1 MLLTFV
7 YDCLFKY
14 PVVLHYLGSSH
25 YSSPKG
31 RRGKGRRILGGIT
44 WFRVEQ
50 RGISRRIQSIKGKG
64 GLWEIDYQ
72 WVGGEIFEN
81 YRALRGSDK
90 FFCDA
95 NKILQI
101 PPPLL
106 RTILNDYIDRT
117 TQSLS
122 QAPLGQ
128 WSIKWS
134 LCTWR
139 ASVVWWYCCD
149 RISSAFAVNKKKNT
163 TSLPVNTDFV
173 NEL

>member
-31 RRGKGRRILGGIT
+31 RRGKGSEDSWGNHMVSGVTKGDQSSHTEYKGEGGAMGN
-44 WFRVEQ
+44 WLPM
-50 RGISRRIQSIKGKG
+50 G
-64 GLWEIDYQ
+64 
-72 WVGGEIFEN
+72 GGEIFEY

-101 PPPLL
+101 PPPPPPDDFEWLH
-106 RTILNDYIDRT
+106 RQNHKEPKPSSPR
-117 TQSLS
+117 
-122 QAPLGQ
+122 
-128 WSIKWS
+128 
-134 LCTWR
+134 
-139 ASVVWWYCCD
+139 SVKY
-149 RISSAFAVNKKKNT
+149 
-163 TSLPVNTDFV
+163 
-173 NEL
+173 